1 MIESAKSNPNKTLHK
16 SQNPEL
22 TIRKPTRKPKTAV
35 LVPPFREYLKPLK
48 ACSLHEREPW
58 KQRLCQYWFPL
69 DTNPEI

>member
-48 ACSLHEREPW
+48 ACSLHGRTLETALVSILVSLR
-58 KQRLCQYWFPL
+58 Y
-69 DTNPEI
+69 